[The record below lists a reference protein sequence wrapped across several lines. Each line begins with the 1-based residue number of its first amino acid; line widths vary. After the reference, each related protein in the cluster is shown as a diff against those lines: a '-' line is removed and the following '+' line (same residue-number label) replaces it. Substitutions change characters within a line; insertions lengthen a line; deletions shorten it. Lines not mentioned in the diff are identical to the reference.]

1 MIMTD
6 KQETNLTPEHQSKQD
21 QQPVDLNTEW
31 QNKSHSS
38 LLKNVDKQIQ
48 VRPYD
53 LAVKHNIIPER
64 LMALEIV
71 NERFARQFRIGLF
84 NLLRRNTDVIT
95 APIEAQSFKEFS
107 RLSSTTQ
114 LNLVHLNPLRGT
126 CLFAFSPELV
136 FIVVDTL
143 FGGEGRFNRIE
154 REEREFTHTEH
165 QIIKRVLE
173 LALNVYQTAWSDIYP
188 IETEFVRSEMHSKFT
203 NITSSPDDIVLTSS
217 FMIEIG
223 QFKAKFCI
231 CIPFAMVEHIKEVLV
246 TPPIEQQSY
255 QDDKSW
261 LSSLTSGIKHSTIE
275 LVANFAE
282 IQTTVN
288 KLLSLKVNDVLII
301 DKPSTLDVTVGGVP
315 VLKGQYGKVNKQYA
329 IQVEQ
334 VINPVLEQL
343 NEEILNDRE

>member
-1 MIMTD
+1 MTD
-6 KQETNLTPEHQSKQD
+6 KQEATSANNLETRQSDEHSVSMSELSNHNPQSG
-21 QQPVDLNTEW
+21 
-31 QNKSHSS
+31 
-38 LLKNVDKQIQ
+38 LKNNAKQID
-48 VRPYD
+48 VKPYD
-53 LAVKHNIIPER
+53 LAIKHNVIPER

-95 APIEAQSFKEFS
+95 APIESQTFNEFS
-107 RLSSTTQ
+107 QNASTTQ

-126 CLFAFSPELV
+126 CLFALSPELV

-143 FGGEGRFNRIE
+143 FGGEGRFNRIDE
-154 REEREFTHTEH
+154 LEGREFTHTEQ

-173 LALNVYQTAWSDIYP
+173 LALNIYQTAWADIYP
-188 IETEFVRSEMHSKFT
+188 IETEYVRSEMHSKFT
-203 NITSSPDDIVLTSS
+203 NITSSPEDIVLTSS
-217 FMIEIG
+217 FTIEVG

-231 CIPFAMVEHIKEVLV
+231 CIPYAMVEPIKEVLV

-255 QDDKSW
+255 QDDKAW
-261 LSSLTSGIKHSTIE
+261 LSTLTSGIKHSTIE

-282 IQTTVN
+282 IETTIN
-288 KLLSLKVNDVLII
+288 KLLALKVNDVLII
-301 DKPSTLDVTVGGVP
+301 DKPTLLDVTVGGVP
-315 VLKGQYGKVNKQYA
+315 VLKGLYGKVNKQYA

-343 NEEILNDRE
+343 NEEILND